1 MIWASTSP
9 PVCPFVTAYQQWTFN
24 GTKFFLTSTAGS
36 KPPKCMDIADFNTA
50 PGAEVYTWPCG
61 DGSGANE
68 VWVVAGSQIKSGQT
82 PATCLAVAAAAPTV
96 GTQVTT
102 DVCNPA
108 DPLQALLFDAATGL
122 ITHTPSN
129 LCVDGGSPV
138 PPTPWCAVP
147 PRSAWTFCDPS
158 APLDD
163 RAADIVARL
172 SVADKVK
179 SLVTGTAPLSSVG
192 LPAYQW
198 WSEATHGISGP
209 GVHYDA
215 AHPGASNT
223 ALPIT
228 TSCSFNRS
236 LWRATGNQIAREG
249 RAFRNLGLAAS
260 TFW

>member
-1 MIWASTSP
+1 
-9 PVCPFVTAYQQWTFN
+9 VTAYQQWTFN

-108 DPLQALLFDAATGL
+108 DPLQALNFDAATGL